1 MDGAIRANGGNGTV
15 TAWSSGGGSGGAI
28 KLVVGSLSGAGVIQA
43 LGGNGYINEHPTGRL
58 WRDAKLFE
66 IGAGTS
72 EIRRMLIGRELF
84 KETA

>member
-1 MDGAIRANGGNGTV
+1 M
-15 TAWSSGGGSGGAI
+15 
-28 KLVVGSLSGAGVIQA
+28 AGQAIQA
-43 LGGNGYINEHPTGRL
+43 LGGNGYINDHPTGRL

-84 KETA
+84 KETSS